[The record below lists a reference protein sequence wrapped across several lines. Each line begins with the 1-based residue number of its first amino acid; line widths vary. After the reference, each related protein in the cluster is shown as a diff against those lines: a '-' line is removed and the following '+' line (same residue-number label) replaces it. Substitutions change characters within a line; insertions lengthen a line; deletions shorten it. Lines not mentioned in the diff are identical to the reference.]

1 MPPAIPSLL
10 PDYYSAHAAAALE
23 AAARKQLEAMPVDEF
38 GDMFNPQRATLT
50 FARHALQFL
59 GCEPLWAQ
67 PSGAG
72 VVAQN
77 NVSPQYLFAHGG
89 YLYGNTG
96 SVAWDLGRIDPRTGD
111 VMQVG
116 ELTGS
121 RVGNSVRGAAVVR
134 GVPYILSR
142 DGRTLYIAR
151 VDMDAMTATNVGAIT
166 GSGFGFA
173 NSLVS
178 DGYTLWMVS
187 ITGLFS
193 IDTAT
198 AAASR
203 VNIQTNIQIAPV
215 GGQFARQPAAA
226 AYFNGQ
232 IYAFYHP
239 NTGNWRFDPA
249 VGAATRLP
257 VSKFY
262 GCAEALGNFI
272 YAQSGGY
279 LYRVHPETGGDADF
293 FDVGYHRRV
302 LGVGEWWVRNAG
314 SPTALSRYI
323 EDALGM
329 SFEYTLRRSAAGR
342 PIGISVTLRADT
354 PESAVAS
361 RTPSVTA
368 QLTKRALPYL
378 VGNQLQ
384 IDGVSVITPLS
395 AIEYTTGEIL
405 ETAHFVDGA

>member
-10 PDYYSAHAAAALE
+10 PDYYSAHAAQALE

-77 NVSPQYLFAHGG
+77 GFYASYLFSHSGR
-89 YLYGNTG
+89 LYGGGGLN
-96 SVAWDLGRIDPRTGD
+96 GRIYRIDTRTGRA
-111 VMQVG
+111 VSVG
-116 ELTGS
+116 IADAL
-121 RVGNSVRGAAVVR
+121 VGINARGAAVVR

-142 DGRTLYIAR
+142 SGSLLLWRL
-151 VDMDAMTATNVGAIT
+151 DMDSLTATQVGAIT
-166 GSGFGFA
+166 GTGFGH
-173 NSLVS
+173 SLVS

-187 ITGLFS
+187 GANLYT

-198 AAASR
+198 AATAR
-203 VNIQTNIQIAPV
+203 APIATGIQLSSV
-215 GGQFARQPAAA
+215 GGQTARQPTGA
-226 AYFNGQ
+226 AYYNGQ
-232 IYAFYHP
+232 VYAFYHP
-239 NTGNWRFDPA
+239 NTGGWRFDPS
-249 VGAATRLP
+249 VGAASKLP
-257 VSKFY
+257 ISKFY
-262 GCAEALGNFI
+262 QAAETLGEYI
-272 YAQSGGY
+272 YAQAGGY

-293 FDVGYHRRV
+293 FDVDYHRRV